1 MALKIFVLLMLFLS
15 TTFYFIPIE
24 NLRQSQ
30 KKEEVPQL
38 IFENSTMYTLNE
50 VGVSRVVVGSN
61 VLRYKNRDE
70 MYLADITLKNQNKS
84 KDFLFENI
92 KADKIE
98 KRENIFDFIGN
109 VEYTRD
115 NFAKINTDF
124 LKYDEI
130 KKIATNSHPFKAI
143 YKTHDYKG
151 TNLYVDGT
159 NDFIKSKNTHFKID
173 LKENKGNK

>member
-1 MALKIFVLLMLFLS
+1 MALKIFVLLMLLLS
-15 TTFYFIPIE
+15 TAFYFIPIE
-24 NLRQSQ
+24 NLRHSQ
-30 KKEEVPQL
+30 KKDEVPQL
-38 IFENSTMYTLNE
+38 IFENATMYTLNNL
-50 VGVSRVVVGSN
+50 GVSRIVVGSN

-70 MYLADITLKNQNKS
+70 MYLANITLKNQNKS
-84 KDFLFENI
+84 KDFFLENI

-98 KRENIFDFIGN
+98 KRENIFNFIEN